1 MKYISL
7 PFRLTLAIWPSVK
20 PVSAGNSVRT
30 YKLNPL
36 AAPCAGVTL
45 VINPAAQYPSCDR
58 IPTQSALMVWLL
70 GAKEPE
76 TWTIELVVR
85 LAIVSLFSN
94 SELDESCTVY
104 WRLCGPWMTK
114 ELVAAS

>member
-7 PFRLTLAIWPSVK
+7 PFRLMLAIWPRVR
-20 PVSAGNSVRT
+20 PVSAGNSART

-36 AAPCAGVTL
+36 AAPCGGVTS
-45 VINPAAQYPSCDR
+45 VTRPAAQYPSCDKM
-58 IPTQSALMVWLL
+58 PTQPALIVWLL

-85 LAIVSLFSN
+85 LAMVSLFSN
-94 SELDESCTVY
+94 SVLGESCTVY
-104 WRLCGPWMTK
+104 CRPCGP
-114 ELVAAS
+114 